1 MNILYFDCM
10 SGISGDMVVGA
21 LLDLGI
27 NTNALARELLK
38 VELGRVYDIETQ
50 KVSKNGISATAFNI
64 YGGQANDRLYIE
76 ELAHIIADSGI
87 CPEAKKYA
95 LTILKKYTDAYAN
108 VYETKPK
115 DIMLCGE
122 KVVRTAVSIIASAV
136 LLSMLG
142 IEAVISSPITEGI
155 GFAKTGSSMMRVP
168 VPMVIEILRLSA
180 APIEICGENTQL
192 ITPTGAAIVC
202 ACARRFDKMPSMTI
216 SSVGFGAGLKE
227 LDERANVLRAILGR
241 NEELYFEESLSA
253 GQIDHQQS
261 PRGFLTSCE

>member
-10 SGISGDMVVGA
+10 SGISSDMVVGA

-27 NTNALARELLK
+27 NANALARELYK
-38 VELGRVYDIETQ
+38 VDIGRVYDIETQ
-50 KVSKNGISATAFNI
+50 KVFKNGISATAFNI
-64 YGGQANDRLYIE
+64 YGGGASDRLYIE
-76 ELAHIIADSGI
+76 ELAHIIAGSDIS
-87 CPEAKKYA
+87 PETKRYA
-95 LTILKKYTDAYAN
+95 LMILKRYTNAYTN
-108 VYETKPK
+108 VYETKPQ
-115 DIMLCGE
+115 DIVLCGE
-122 KVVRTAVSIIASAV
+122 KAVRTAVSIVSSAV

-155 GFAKTGSSMMRVP
+155 GFAKTGNSMMREP
-168 VPMVIEILRLSA
+168 VPMVMEIMRLSG
-180 APIEICGENTQL
+180 APIEICQENTQL

-227 LDERANVLRAILGR
+227 LDGRANVLRAVLGR
-241 NEELYFEESLSA
+241 NEELYFEESLFTSEI
-253 GQIDHQQS
+253 QHQNE